1 MLKNLCTATQMP
13 VEQWEI
19 LTKITQDMEKSERI
33 KELSSIKTKSGD
45 TQVSERAI
53 IEAFRN
59 IFNSLSLSYEEASSQ
74 QSKDFRNIGN
84 IGLTIEVKKTDSGM
98 VYFNDTC
105 PEKSIIY
112 CVFYTGKQYKKT
124 PEKNIPPQVLFINGE
139 DFIKDSPWI
148 QEYKR
153 ELDSLR
159 DRYARGENK
168 KKLSGLM
175 EVYPRPTYKASIK
188 TFIHNPNAT
197 TISTVD
203 PEPEPEPEPVQEEM
217 KAMEDDEK
225 IAIEALLN
233 LR

>member
-105 PEKSIIY
+105 P
-112 CVFYTGKQYKKT
+112 
-124 PEKNIPPQVLFINGE
+124 
-139 DFIKDSPWI
+139 
-148 QEYKR
+148 
-153 ELDSLR
+153 
-159 DRYARGENK
+159 
-168 KKLSGLM
+168 
-175 EVYPRPTYKASIK
+175 
-188 TFIHNPNAT
+188 
-197 TISTVD
+197 
-203 PEPEPEPEPVQEEM
+203 
-217 KAMEDDEK
+217 
-225 IAIEALLN
+225 
-233 LR
+233 